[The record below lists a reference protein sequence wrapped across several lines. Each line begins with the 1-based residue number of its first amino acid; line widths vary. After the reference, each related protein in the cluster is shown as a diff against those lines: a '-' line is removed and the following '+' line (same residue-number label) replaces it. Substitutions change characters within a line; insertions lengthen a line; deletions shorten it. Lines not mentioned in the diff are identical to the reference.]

1 MLSLI
6 GLVLTVFFALDIL
19 LCVLAAR
26 AEPGAT
32 IRTVALVTFGAQILL
47 CLVGGFVAML
57 RFV

>member
-1 MLSLI
+1 MLVFI
-6 GLVLTVFFALDIL
+6 GLVLTFFFALDIL

-32 IRTVALVTFGAQILL
+32 VRTVALVTFGAQILL
-47 CLVGGFVAML
+47 CVVGGVVAML